1 MVDKNSE
8 APMAAT
14 IEASKLPVNHEKTD
28 MNSIAI
34 LEAVNTSYVPFNGQQ
49 IITAMAAGVAYVA
62 MKPIV
67 ENLGM
72 SWGTQQQK
80 LMKQLD
86 KFNCIHMN
94 MVAADGKL
102 RKLLC
107 LPLKKLNG
115 WLFSINPE
123 KVRADIRD
131 KLIQYQEEC
140 FTVLHDYWTKGHVVN
155 PRKAKKALPGK
166 ITTEQQEAIKQLVMS
181 RGQSLPKEK
190 QAKAMITMWSSLK
203 SHFGCSYKEISE
215 EQFSEALSLAARVP
229 LEGEFIGKQE
239 KKTNE
244 LSAKEANSLVWLWDY
259 ANRSQALFRELYP
272 ALKHIQSNYSGR
284 CYDYGHEFSYVIG
297 TARDV
302 LINHTRD
309 VDINEPDGPTNLS
322 AWIRLKNKELP
333 PSVHLY

>member
-1 MVDKNSE
+1 
-8 APMAAT
+8 
-14 IEASKLPVNHEKTD
+14 

-72 SWGTQQQK
+72 SWSTQQTK
-80 LMKQLD
+80 LMKQIS
-86 KFNCIHMN
+86 KFNCVHMN

-140 FTVLHDYWTKGHVVN
+140 FTVLHDYWTKGKAENARKKTSVDDRTPLRDAVN
-155 PRKAKKALPGK
+155 MLVSKKHLMYP
-166 ITTEQQEAIKQLVMS
+166 EAY
-181 RGQSLPKEK
+181 
-190 QAKAMITMWSSLK
+190 AMIHQRFNVES
-203 SHFGCSYKEISE
+203 IE
-215 EQFSEALSLAARVP
+215 ELDASQIPQAVEYIHRVV
-229 LEGEFIGKQE
+229 LEGELIGKQE

-272 ALKHIQSNYSGR
+272 ALKQIQSNYSGR

-297 TARDV
+297 MARDV

-309 VDINEPDGPTNLS
+309 IDINEPDGPTNLS
-322 AWIRLKNKELP
+322 AWMRLKNKELP
-333 PSVHLY
+333 PSVHNY